1 MTAVSLPLQTLDD
14 LLNAVRRDGDE
25 RAWTALVVRL
35 TPPLY
40 RVARGLTAWRS
51 VGAQTVVERA
61 WRVAARTPEATV
73 SGAALRRALFGEVVR
88 RALAAGDSPAAQ
100 HDGEPPARLAAMR
113 AVTLLPQPSRSV
125 FVLAEL
131 GGLGTAPI
139 AELLQLPEARVKSEL
154 WHARLTVETLRG
166 TGGTPTPMS
175 MPAVTPDADGAPDPS
190 AGEAWGGEMPAP
202 PLWQEPTPEALT
214 SRIAADLR
222 SRAIRRRGA
231 PGLGSGRRPLFG
243 GALIA
248 LLLGGGVAVW
258 REAADTAPPRA
269 RTAERMTDAAP
280 PSHADATVPV
290 PTPVDSALTD
300 PAEHDVPR
308 TVGQR
313 EEPDSSVE
321 RHG

>member
-1 MTAVSLPLQTLDD
+1 MTAVSLRLPTLDD
-14 LLNAVRRDGDE
+14 LLNAVRREGDE
-25 RAWTALVVRL
+25 RAWTALVERL

-51 VGAQTVVERA
+51 LGAQTVVERA
-61 WRVAARTPEATV
+61 WRVAARTPEATA
-73 SGAALRRALFGEVVR
+73 SGAALRRALFAEVVR
-88 RALAAGDSPAAQ
+88 RALAAGDSPGA
-100 HDGEPPARLAAMR
+100 HDDGQSPVRLAAMR

-125 FVLAEL
+125 FVLTEM

-139 AELLQLPEARVKSEL
+139 AELLSLPEARVKSEL

-166 TGGTPTPMS
+166 TGGTPTPLS
-175 MPAVTPDADGAPDPS
+175 TPAVMPDAEAAEQTPAEPW
-190 AGEAWGGEMPAP
+190 AGEVAP
-202 PLWQEPTPEALT
+202 TPLWEEQVPEALPP
-214 SRIAADLR
+214 RIAADLR

-258 REAADTAPPRA
+258 RETRDANAPPPSAAEHVTDAVPAGAAVPHSPALDTAV
-269 RTAERMTDAAP
+269 AE
-280 PSHADATVPV
+280 SG
-290 PTPVDSALTD
+290 
-300 PAEHDVPR
+300 VPR
-308 TVGQR
+308 TVGR
-313 EEPDSSVE
+313 GSETDSAPR